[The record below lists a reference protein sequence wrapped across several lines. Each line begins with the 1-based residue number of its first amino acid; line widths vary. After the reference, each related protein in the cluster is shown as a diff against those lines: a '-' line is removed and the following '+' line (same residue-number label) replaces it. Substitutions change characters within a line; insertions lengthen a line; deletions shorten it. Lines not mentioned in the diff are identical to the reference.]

1 MRATLDWSYGLLD
14 AAAQILF
21 AQLAVFVGGC
31 TLPAAEAVCAAAG
44 ELPLTVLDGIVTL
57 SDQSL
62 LQLDLGPDGTSR
74 CTMLET
80 IRAYARERLEA
91 SGAAAT
97 RRAHAAY
104 YLALAEDAEPKLH
117 GAEQVGWLARLEA
130 EHASQIGRG
139 AELPEGPRR
148 GVQLQLRRVLIAC
161 RPAGQPDEQPDTRGF
176 VRRVE
181 LLPGRPR
188 LAEGD
193 EGAACIA
200 RAQEHGA
207 TVTGATSELASA
219 CSAPRRSQGSP
230 PPLCGAAP
238 DSGWL
243 RRRAPM
249 HTTPSSVLL
258 ADDGTMKRRCD

>member
-1 MRATLDWSYGLLD
+1 MAIVLAAARITLFPPATLLQRLQQRLPLLSSGLRDLPARQQTVRATLDWSYGLLD

-97 RRAHAAY
+97 RRAHAQGRAV
-104 YLALAEDAEPKLH
+104 ATDRPPP
-117 GAEQVGWLARLEA
+117 
-130 EHASQIGRG
+130 HA
-139 AELPEGPRR
+139 PR
-148 GVQLQLRRVLIAC
+148 
-161 RPAGQPDEQPDTRGF
+161 
-176 VRRVE
+176 
-181 LLPGRPR
+181 
-188 LAEGD
+188 
-193 EGAACIA
+193 
-200 RAQEHGA
+200 
-207 TVTGATSELASA
+207 TGA
-219 CSAPRRSQGSP
+219 
-230 PPLCGAAP
+230 
-238 DSGWL
+238 
-243 RRRAPM
+243 
-249 HTTPSSVLL
+249 VN
-258 ADDGTMKRRCD
+258 